1 MQHIRRPG
9 PYITS
14 LFRIV
19 VSLLFVCHGAKSLF
33 GVLGGGHTMHV
44 GAWPSWWAAM
54 IELIAGALVF
64 VGLFTLPAALLC
76 SGTMAYAYFTVHAPK
91 GLFPIEN
98 GGEAAAMFC
107 WAFLIIAVVGAG
119 PLSLDALLR
128 HKYRQQKPAEV
139 HSVRTGAGALVD

>member
-1 MQHIRRPG
+1 MHHIRRPG
-9 PYITS
+9 PAITS

-33 GVLGGGHTMHV
+33 GVLGGHAVHV
-44 GAWPSWWAAM
+44 AVWPTWWAAM
-54 IELIAGALVF
+54 IELIGGALVF
-64 VGLFTLPAALLC
+64 LGLFTLPAALLC

-107 WAFLIIAVVGAG
+107 WAFLLIAVVGAG
-119 PLSLDALLR
+119 PWSLDALLR
-128 HKYRQQKPAEV
+128 NKYRDEPAEL
-139 HSVRTGAGALVD
+139 HTIRAGEGALID